1 MVKKYIPL
9 AIGAVI
15 LIVLFGL
22 MAAGVIQP

>member
-1 MVKKYIPL
+1 MTKKYIPL

-22 MAAGVIQP
+22 MAASVIQP